1 MTRRTISEC
10 TDRPAAYVD
19 LAPRHGLQD
28 EAWKEVRSVFQRVA
42 PTGRPPAPARRVLD
56 GVLWILATGAPWRD
70 LPTSFGPWQTVYGRF
85 RVWCTNG
92 LLDRALRRLQRSATP
107 PTAPLATTWCV
118 DTTIVRASRA
128 AAGAR
133 RSRVPEEPSDH
144 ALGRSRGG
152 FGTKVAL
159 VCDGR
164 GTPLAVQVGPGQEH
178 DLQRFR
184 PTVRA
189 ALALPRRLR
198 RLTADKAYSVAWVR
212 SWLRQR
218 RIEPVTP
225 TRRDQ
230 VTDRAF
236 DARTYR
242 RRNVVERLVGWLKE
256 SRRVATRYDKLATT
270 FLGFVKLAMLR
281 RLLRMAEFS
290 DTT

>member
-1 MTRRTISEC
+1 MLAG
-10 TDRPAAYVD
+10 D
-19 LAPRHGLQD
+19 APRHGLPD
-28 EAWKEVRSVFQRVA
+28 EAWKAVRSIFEREAV
-42 PTGRPPAPARRVLD
+42 TGRPPSPARRVLD

-70 LPTSFGPWQTVYGRF
+70 LPRSFGPWQTIYGRF
-85 RVWCTNG
+85 RAWCTHG
-92 LLDRALRRLQRSATP
+92 DLARALRRLQRAATATKARSA
-107 PTAPLATTWCV
+107 ATWCV

-133 RSRVPEEPSDH
+133 RSRDPTEPSDH

-178 DLQRFR
+178 DLQRLR

-189 ALALPRRLR
+189 ALSLRRRPR

-212 SWLRQR
+212 SWLRRR
-218 RIEPVTP
+218 RIEPVIP
-225 TRRDQ
+225 TRCDQ
-230 VTDRAF
+230 ATDLGF
-236 DARTYR
+236 DKRRYR
-242 RRNVVERLVGWLKE
+242 QRNVVERLVGWLKE

-281 RLLRMAEFS
+281 RLLRTAEFS
-290 DTT
+290 NTT